1 MQRLAV
7 IPRRVVRRPWIS
19 VRKVGP
25 KSVAG
30 LGALSPALVQAKRL
44 GCKSGAEYTS
54 KGWRCREQN
63 PAVQKL
69 KKYQDALRL
78 KALAKKMA
86 PKAKTTLR
94 ASLQRAAK
102 LASAKRQAAPATETI
117 KIGNIKVAPIPID
130 PGKDVAVVTANEE
143 SLVTT
148 SESED
153 EGGIGFGTLLAG
165 AAAVAAVGGIAYLL
179 LRNKGGAPAAPA
191 RTSAKRSTRRSSPR
205 STQRS
210 SSRSTLPSGTA
221 VMPNRSGTTKQGRWW
236 LYSADSGN
244 YLLTTK
250 HHGGGSVPIV
260 IDDVTYG
267 SAKRLGQ
274 VTAPWPRYASQADDL
289 VQQVRGRTNPSKRRG
304 SKKAR
309 RRSPSKRKAELP
321 RERIQHGI
329 DLFESK
335 YGRRQLEDLG
345 AAAASVG
352 LDLNSFFR
360 MVVKS
365 PEIARDLKFLKKK
378 GLSAREAS
386 VALQTALFRDL

>member
-1 MQRLAV
+1 
-7 IPRRVVRRPWIS
+7 
-19 VRKVGP
+19 
-25 KSVAG
+25 
-30 LGALSPALVQAKRL
+30 
-44 GCKSGAEYTS
+44 
-54 KGWRCREQN
+54 
-63 PAVQKL
+63 
-69 KKYQDALRL
+69 
-78 KALAKKMA
+78 
-86 PKAKTTLR
+86 
-94 ASLQRAAK
+94 
-102 LASAKRQAAPATETI
+102 
-117 KIGNIKVAPIPID
+117 VAPIPID

-289 VQQVRGRTNPSKRRG
+289 VQQVRVRTNPSKRRG